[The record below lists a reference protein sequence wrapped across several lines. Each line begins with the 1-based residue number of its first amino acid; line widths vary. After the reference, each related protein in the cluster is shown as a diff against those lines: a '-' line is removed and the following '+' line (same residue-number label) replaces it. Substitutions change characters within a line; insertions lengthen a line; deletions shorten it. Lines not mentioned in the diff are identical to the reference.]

1 MRNLSTLKADHITAK
16 ALLHEHLDLVQDL
29 QEQTDIYLAD
39 LHDIARQIEQAE
51 RKVLKNCVKGKA

>member
-39 LHDIARQIEQAE
+39 LYDIAQEIEEVEQ
-51 RKVLKNCVKGKA
+51 KVLRTINL